1 MPLRALIWDVDGT
14 LAETERDGHLPA
26 FNAAFEAQGVPWRW
40 SVERYGELLPVT
52 GGYERMLHDMA
63 TQPEAPKTP
72 AERERL
78 ARSLHLDKNERYAQI
93 VAEGRIPLRDGVRAL
108 MDDCRAAGVAM
119 AIATTTSRSNVDAL
133 LAAHLGPGWREWFA
147 CVLCGEDAPRKKP
160 DPQVYTL
167 MLERLGL
174 PAGDVLAVEDSPVG
188 VRACVAAGVPV
199 IVTRSVYFAEAT
211 FPGACAVG
219 PGLAQGEGWS
229 PAAGPSSL
237 QRRIDLDVLQG
248 WLSLR
253 SAEQRST

>member
-26 FNAAFEAQGVPWRW
+26 FNAAFAAQGVPWRW

-63 TQPEAPKTP
+63 SQPEAPKTL

-78 ARSLHLDKNERYAQI
+78 ARSLHLDKNQRYAQI
-93 VAEGRIPLRDGVRAL
+93 VADGRIPLREGVRAL

-119 AIATTTSRSNVDAL
+119 AVATTTSRSNVEAL
-133 LAAHLGPGWREWFA
+133 LGAHLGAAWGECFA

-160 DPQVYTL
+160 DPQVYAL
-167 MLERLGL
+167 VLERLGL
-174 PAGDVLAVEDSPVG
+174 NANEVLAIEDSPVG

-199 IVTRSVYFAEAT
+199 IVTRSVYFAGAQ
-211 FPGACAVG
+211 FPGALAVG
-219 PGLAQGEGWS
+219 PGLGIAEGWS
-229 PAAGPSSL
+229 PAIRSHRL
-237 QRRIDLDVLQG
+237 RIDLDAIRAL
-248 WLSLR
+248 
-253 SAEQRST
+253 AER